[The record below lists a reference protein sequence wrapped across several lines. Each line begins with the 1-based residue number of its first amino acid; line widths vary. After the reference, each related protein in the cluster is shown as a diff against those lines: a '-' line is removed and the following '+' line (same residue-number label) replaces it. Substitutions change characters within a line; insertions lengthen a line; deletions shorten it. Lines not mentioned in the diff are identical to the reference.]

1 MAIGVGVAVAVAVD
15 LVVGDDGRVLRHAD
29 GLILVL
35 NVRVTTVVI
44 LLNGDQIFF

>member
-1 MAIGVGVAVAVAVD
+1 MAVGVGVAVSVD
-15 LVVGDDGRVLRHAD
+15 LVVSDDGRVLRHAD
-29 GLILVL
+29 GLILFL